1 VLWKQES
8 KLYIALRVRLALP
21 TFSQRFGQ
29 LWHAFATSPERV
41 DVNTCLVC
49 GPCGIHL
56 RVTVRT
62 SDETIGSWKNVMS
75 AYFSTLAALAGS
87 VIGGLT
93 SLLAAWLTKRSE
105 AEAQQL
111 AEDRDRRQ
119 NLYKQFIDEA
129 SRMYADAL
137 SHDQVQ
143 VSAFVSIY
151 ALISRMRV
159 ISSAQVVVKAE
170 KIVNVI
176 ANTYS
181 SPNMDFRELRKLL
194 NSHHIDVLRD
204 FSEVCREELTH
215 LPRSAI

>member
-1 VLWKQES
+1 M
-8 KLYIALRVRLALP
+8 
-21 TFSQRFGQ
+21 
-29 LWHAFATSPERV
+29 
-41 DVNTCLVC
+41 
-49 GPCGIHL
+49 
-56 RVTVRT
+56 
-62 SDETIGSWKNVMS
+62 KNAMS
-75 AYFSTLAALAGS
+75 AYFSALAALAGS

-111 AEDRDRRQ
+111 AQDSDRRQ
-119 NLYKQFIDEA
+119 NLYKQFIEEA

-137 SHDQVQ
+137 SHDEVQ

-151 ALISRMRV
+151 ALISQMRV
-159 ISSAQVVVKAE
+159 LSSTQVVVKAE
-170 KIVNVI
+170 AIVNVI

-181 SPNMDFRELRKLL
+181 SPDINFPELRKLL

-204 FSEVCREELTH
+204 FSEACRDELNH